1 MVNLYA
7 NYRNQF
13 LAQLPGALRAQI
25 QAQARLM
32 TLRCGEE
39 IALYGSASNYL
50 YFPETAW
57 LSLSQGMS
65 DSSLTEI
72 LTVGREGILSIPE
85 HNGSRRSLVAEVL
98 VSGSAWRVSQAGL
111 RKLAE
116 SHQQLQQQLY
126 DYNDMINQQLFQMI
140 ACYRHHTVK
149 QQLSRWLLA
158 YDDKFPNKPFIT
170 THAALANRLG
180 VRREAVSTVAS
191 YLQSVGAIQ
200 YHRGQIESI
209 DRSKLLPLSCE
220 CYSALCAIQ
229 KRSPAKK
236 LGS

>member
-1 MVNLYA
+1 MANLYA

-39 IALYGSASNYL
+39 ISLYGSTSNYL
-50 YFPETAW
+50 YLPETAW
-57 LSLSQGMS
+57 LSLSQGLC

-72 LTVGREGILSIPE
+72 LTIGREGILAIPE
-85 HNGSRRSLVAEVL
+85 HNGTKRNLVAQVL
-98 VSGSAWRVSQAGL
+98 VGGSAWRVSQATV

-116 SHQQLQQQLY
+116 NHPQLQQLLY
-126 DYNDMINQQLFQMI
+126 EYSDMINQQLFQMI

-158 YDDKFPNKPFIT
+158 YDDKFPNKPLIT

-191 YLQSVGAIQ
+191 YLQSAGAIQ

-209 DRSKLLPLSCE
+209 DRSKLLALSCE
-220 CYSALCAIQ
+220 CYSTLCAIQ